1 MSGKLCPNCKKLTF
15 YKTNGE
21 NRKCTNCGY
30 EMFVPIDSK
39 GRGSKCPNCGRL
51 TVHDQ
56 NGKSSC
62 TNCGATF
69 KLRGGKTNE

>member
-15 YKTNGE
+15 YKTNGV
-21 NRKCTNCGY
+21 NRKYTNCGY
-30 EMFVPIDSK
+30 EMFVPIKSK
-39 GRGSKCPNCGRL
+39 GRSAKCPNCGRL